1 MLHTPPHP
9 IELPKDPLAL
19 FETSPRTPFSG
30 EFEGK
35 GLVIWNVMEVVVVIL
50 VCSWLFF
57 WFKAKGDAFL
67 RSWPKRYSGNRN
79 LPLI

>member
-57 WFKAKGDAFL
+57 GLKQRGML
-67 RSWPKRYSGNRN
+67 SLEVGPKDILETGTCH
-79 LPLI
+79 

>member
-35 GLVIWNVMEVVVVIL
+35 GLEIWNVMEVVVVIL
-50 VCSWLFF
+50 CVPGFF
-57 WFKAKGDAFL
+57 F
-67 RSWPKRYSGNRN
+67 
-79 LPLI
+79 

>member
-35 GLVIWNVMEVVVVIL
+35 GGWNERNVMEVVVVIL
-50 VCSWLFF
+50 CVPGFF
-57 WFKAKGDAFL
+57 FLFKAKGGCF
-67 RSWPKRYSGNRN
+67 P
-79 LPLI
+79 